1 RRARRVPRRQ
11 ARQRVV
17 DDVRRRVQQDT
28 TGHRGRRGDR
38 LYRIGHHVR
47 AGQEHLTERQQ
58 ARLHA
63 AFTAREEHVEVE
75 VAYRCA
81 QQVRACFHQDS
92 HAAGR
97 RLAET
102 VLTSL
107 PTCPIP
113 EVARLG
119 RTLKQ
124 WRAAFLGYF
133 DTDGASNGGTEAVN
147 GLIELHRRIARGFRN
162 RNNYRLR
169 MLLIV
174 NGLTP

>member
-1 RRARRVPRRQ
+1 MTSAAGFSRTPPGTAAAATTRSTGSGTSSAPARSTSPKGSKHGC
-11 ARQRVV
+11 
-17 DDVRRRVQQDT
+17 T
-28 TGHRGRRGDR
+28 
-38 LYRIGHHVR
+38 
-47 AGQEHLTERQQ
+47 
-58 ARLHA
+58 

-162 RNNYRLR
+162 RNNY
-169 MLLIV
+169 
-174 NGLTP
+174 